1 MRSRFSGRV
10 ALIGNPNTGKTTV
23 FDALLDGGP
32 CRLRSPASTTE
43 PRVATI
49 RQTFPNVRAGSP
61 NTRAGSDSRSVEVE
75 DHLEL
80 IDLPGL
86 TSLSPGS
93 LHEVETIRA
102 LAGRV
107 PGVVPPDLFLYVLDA
122 DNLRRTLY
130 LFHQIR
136 ELGFPVV
143 VVLTMQDRAR
153 ERGIRLEPQ
162 RLSQLLEVPVIE
174 AAYAMDRSAGSVA
187 SEALDGEAISRF
199 LFQTLHQIESQ
210 HTGEML
216 IPVHSPQSAALP
228 EVIRRAAEQLV
239 VQLASDGIRC
249 VGCSGCSGGNV
260 CHRSLHGDLHDA
272 SGRPIPYVAEKCDAL
287 SFKSEGLEL
296 PIWVIERLLVDM
308 NGLLIRELGLP
319 SSAIS
324 HFMELRSHLGDWK
337 QIAAYESRSRYQWVE
352 WVVAEVS
359 AEVVDTIGAVDTAQ
373 TVEVA
378 RRGMSSVGTV
388 SPVRATNPIRVVGSA
403 DFAEASSVASDT
415 SASEASDSAEL
426 TDSVDSTVGESSPST
441 DLSTSTSSTST
452 PAVWSPPRFRDT
464 SRADRWQAWG
474 DRVDRFLT
482 HRVYGVL
489 VLGVVLLTM
498 FQMVFVLASPASS
511 WLESCMLWLEQL
523 TRQYVSPGI
532 FHDMLIGGVIAGV
545 GGIVTFLPQILI
557 LYFLIA
563 ILEESRYMV
572 RVALL
577 MDRLMIRFGLRGRSL
592 IPLLSSCACTI
603 PGILAARSIEDPN
616 ERLRTVLVSP
626 LITCS
631 ARLPAFTLFI
641 AAFIPATSFLGG
653 VFQLQGLVLL
663 AMYLLGTLAA
673 ILSALLLRRTFLPS
687 PVQPLLMEIPRLR
700 MPSFRVAFHRVYDRA
715 VDFLTVAGTTILVM
729 SILLWAATYFPRGG
743 ATESEHWQHSYLGRF
758 ATMIEPVFRPAGWDG
773 RVGTAILASIT
784 SRERVVSNLGIL
796 LYAEPKSVSESVE
809 SGLESSEA
817 SLDGR
822 GGDLLEGAGEG
833 LQEVGVGAMSEV
845 DSLDP
850 VDPLDHQAA
859 TSDPTHRLWS
869 ERLHAAC
876 WEGTNRP
883 LFTLPSV
890 LGLLVFTSLCLQ
902 CAATLAVLYRETR
915 SWRWPALAF
924 CWQTLLAY
932 MGAVLTYQLGTF
944 FMGGV

>member
-23 FDALLDGGP
+23 FEALLDGGP
-32 CRLRSPASTTE
+32 CRLCSPASTTE
-43 PRVATI
+43 PRVATVHQVI
-49 RQTFPNVRAGSP
+49 PDVQSQHMI
-61 NTRAGSDSRSVEVE
+61 E
-75 DHLEL
+75 DRLEL

-107 PGVVPPDLFLYVLDA
+107 PGVVPPDLFLYILDA

-153 ERGIRLEPQ
+153 ERGIRLEPEQ
-162 RLSQLLEVPVIE
+162 LSKLLEVPVIE
-174 AAYAMDRSAGSVA
+174 AAYAMDGPTESAKS
-187 SEALDGEAISRF
+187 STLNGEELRHF
-199 LFQTLHQIESQ
+199 LFQTLHQVESQ

-216 IPVHSPQSAALP
+216 ISIRSQQSAALP
-228 EVIRRAAEQLV
+228 DIIRRAAEQLV
-239 VQLASDGIRC
+239 VQLASNGIRC

-272 SGRPIPYVAEKCDAL
+272 SGHLIPHIAEKCDAL

-308 NGLLIRELGLP
+308 DGLLIRELGLP
-319 SSAIS
+319 PDAIA
-324 HFMELRSHLGDWK
+324 HFTELRTHLGDWK
-337 QIAAYESRSRYQWVE
+337 QIAAYEARTRYQWVE
-352 WVVAEVS
+352 WVVAEAS
-359 AEVVDTIGAVDTAQ
+359 TDFEPTT
-373 TVEVA
+373 
-378 RRGMSSVGTV
+378 SSVSV
-388 SPVRATNPIRVVGSA
+388 SPSN
-403 DFAEASSVASDT
+403 ASQKRNSHSNRNMF
-415 SASEASDSAEL
+415 SN
-426 TDSVDSTVGESSPST
+426 
-441 DLSTSTSSTST
+441 
-452 PAVWSPPRFRDT
+452 
-464 SRADRWQAWG
+464 ADRWQAWG

-482 HRVYGVL
+482 HRVYGIL
-489 VLGVVLLTM
+489 VLSFVLLTM
-498 FQMVFVLASPASS
+498 FQSVFVLAAPASA
-511 WLESCMLWLEQL
+511 WLEASVAWLETF
-523 TRQYVSPGI
+523 TRQHVTPGV
-532 FHDMLIGGVIAGV
+532 FQDMLIGGVIAGV

-631 ARLPAFTLFI
+631 ARLPSFTLFI
-641 AAFIPATSFLGG
+641 AAFIPATAFWGG
-653 VFQLQGLVLL
+653 LFHLQGLVLL
-663 AMYLLGTLAA
+663 AMYFLGTVTA
-673 ILSALLLRRTFLPS
+673 ILSALLLRRTLLPS
-687 PVQPLLMEIPRLR
+687 PVQPLFMEIPRLR
-700 MPSFRVAFHRVYDRA
+700 VPSLKVAFQRVYERA
-715 VDFLTVAGTTILVM
+715 IDFLTVAGTTILVM

-758 ATMIEPVFRPAGWDG
+758 ATTIEPVFRPAGWDG
-773 RVGTAILASIT
+773 RIGTAILASIT

-796 LYAEPKSVSESVE
+796 LYAEPKDTNGKMEKNTTENTSTVE
-809 SGLESSEA
+809 NAAKSGKAENTATSPE
-817 SLDGR
+817 
-822 GGDLLEGAGEG
+822 
-833 LQEVGVGAMSEV
+833 Q
-845 DSLDP
+845 
-850 VDPLDHQAA
+850 QAA

-869 ERLHAAC
+869 ERLHAAR
-876 WEGTNRP
+876 WEGTDRP

-890 LGLLVFTSLCLQ
+890 LGILVFTSLCLQ
-902 CAATLAVLYRETR
+902 CAATLAVLYRETK
-915 SWRWPALAF
+915 SWKWPTLAF
-924 CWQTLLAY
+924 CWQTILAY
-932 MGAVLTYQLGTF
+932 TGAVLTYQIGTLI
-944 FMGGV
+944 MGG